1 MTLGAWMMLAAVCVS
16 GAMSPGPSLLVV
28 VRTTL
33 RRGATA
39 GVLLALSHA
48 LAVGVYAGLVV
59 FGLAYL
65 VTESPVL
72 MQLLRVAG
80 AGFLLYLAWGAWH
93 SSTQSLLPTED
104 VAFAAVPAKKW
115 QAVRDGFLTGLL
127 NPKIMFWFLALF
139 SQFVEPAT
147 QLGHKLGIVLLATGI
162 DGLWYLVVVLVLGR
176 VRRLKNG
183 PEETGFAGWFGRY
196 SIPIN
201 RCFALLLLIIAV
213 RILL

>member
-1 MTLGAWMMLAAVCVS
+1 MTLGAWMMLAAVCLS

-33 RRGATA
+33 NRGATA

-48 LAVGVYAGLVV
+48 LAVGLYAGMVV
-59 FGLAYL
+59 FGLAYV
-65 VTESPVL
+65 VTESPAL

-80 AGFLLYLAWGAWH
+80 AGFLLCLAWSAWH
-93 SSTQSLLPTED
+93 RSKEPLLPAQG
-104 VAFAAVPAKKW
+104 VALAAVPAKKW

-147 QLGHKLGIVLLATGI
+147 QLGQKLGIVLLATGI
-162 DGLWYLVVVLVLGR
+162 DGLWYLVVVLVLNR
-176 VRRLKNG
+176 VRFLKKG
-183 PEETGFAGWFGRY
+183 QKGAGFAAWVERY
-196 SIPIN
+196 STWIN
-201 RCFALLLLIIAV
+201 RCFALLLVIIAV
-213 RILL
+213 RVVL